1 MAISGRYLG
10 LEGAQNAGADPISGT
25 EASPF
30 SPWRV
35 TVVLNDLLN
44 GGVSGGRKGERQS
57 ANSGQ

>member
-10 LEGAQNAGADPISGT
+10 LEGAQSAT